1 MARTAKPSNPQQL
14 ERLKHR
20 VQDSEYLEEAIS
32 RIATALTSQ
41 IMQDLHRDSYNPGN
55 AVSIIEH
62 QIDRR

>member
-20 VQDSEYLEEAIS
+20 VKDRTYLDEAIA
-32 RIATALTSQ
+32 RIATALTRQ
-41 IMQDLHRDSYNPGN
+41 IVQEIHRAPANPGN

-62 QIDRR
+62 QFDRR